1 LVFVVAGCQS
11 SGVARRRAQRID
23 AYSTFGAETRN
34 LVNKGRIQNGMDT
47 NAVFIAWG
55 RPTDA
60 FIVNVP
66 GDGQRLIWNYEEKWF
81 YERKRQVLRGS
92 SYGRPIYGIERW
104 RLPITYAARSAT
116 FAGGKV
122 IQWKKYDPPVLDR
135 PPEKLPC
142 SPHAF

>member
-1 LVFVVAGCQS
+1 
-11 SGVARRRAQRID
+11 
-23 AYSTFGAETRN
+23 
-34 LVNKGRIQNGMDT
+34 MDT

-55 RPTDA
+55 QPTDV
-60 FIVNVP
+60 FTVDVP

-92 SYGRPIYGIERW
+92 SYGR
-104 RLPITYAARSAT
+104 
-116 FAGGKV
+116 
-122 IQWKKYDPPVLDR
+122 DR